1 MAKWRE
7 VAISELALGGKE
19 GVAGGPFGSSL
30 GRKHYTVQG
39 VPVIRGAQLSGDG
52 RFSLDDLVFVS
63 AEKAD
68 RHTGNLAY
76 PGDVIVT
83 QRGTLGQV
91 GLIPQGKVFDRFLLS
106 QSQMKITVDPSV
118 GDAEF
123 VYFALRAP
131 EANQRLIDHAT
142 TSGVP
147 HINLDTLRKLRLSLP
162 DLDTQRRIATLLSA
176 IDKLIAINDRRIET
190 LEDLARSLYREWF
203 VHFRFPGHK
212 DVGFVDSEL
221 GPIPGGW
228 EARHLSDVVTT
239 QYGLT
244 TSASKETVGPKL
256 LRGMDIN
263 KRSFV
268 NWEEVPFCSTEEDDV
283 EKFGLDVGDVL
294 VVRMADPGKVGIVE
308 RPVEAVFASYL
319 VRFRS
324 ANPSVP
330 PYLLFHFLDS
340 PRYQT
345 WIRGSSTGSTR
356 KSASAAVLTEPVMA
370 IPPSDIATRFESK
383 VGPLRS
389 ALTSLVEQSAVLRR
403 TRDLLLPR
411 LVTGK
416 VDISD
421 IDLGV
426 LTPSEAA

>member
-1 MAKWRE
+1 MGEWEQVELADLCTRVTSGGTPARSHPEYYATQSHGHPWVKS
-7 VAISELALGGKE
+7 SEL
-19 GVAGGPFGSSL
+19 
-30 GRKHYTVQG
+30 R
-39 VPVIRGAQLSGDG
+39 
-52 RFSLDDLVFVS
+52 
-63 AEKAD
+63 D
-68 RHTGNLAY
+68 RHIGATEEQIT
-76 PGDVIVT
+76 D
-83 QRGTLGQV
+83 LGLQNSAAKLLPPETILVAMYGATAGRV
-91 GLIPQGKVFDRFLLS
+91 GLLGVEAALNQAICALVPDRDR
-106 QSQMKITVDPSV
+106 VDPV
-118 GDAEF
+118 F
-123 VYFALRAP
+123 LF
-131 EANQRLIDHAT
+131 H
-142 TSGVP
+142 
-147 HINLDTLRKLRLSLP
+147 TLRSQYEVLAGKAAGAAQQNLNAGIVKAFRLRVPSVL
-162 DLDTQRRIATLLSA
+162 TQSRIAAVLATF
-176 IDKLIAINDRRIET
+176 DELIEINERRIEL
-190 LEDLARSLYREWF
+190 LEDLARLLYREWF

-212 DVGFVDSEL
+212 DVEFVDSEL
-221 GPIPGGW
+221 GPIPEGW

-244 TSASKETVGPKL
+244 TSASKETVGPKF

-268 NWEEVPFCSTEEDDV
+268 NWEEVPFCSAEEDDV
-283 EKFGLDVGDVL
+283 EKFGVDVGDVL

-324 ANPSVP
+324 VNPSVP

-340 PRYQT
+340 SRYQT
-345 WIRGSSTGSTR
+345 WISGSSTGSTR

-389 ALTSLVEQSAVLRR
+389 ALTSLVELSAALERA
-403 TRDLLLPR
+403 RDLLLPR

-416 VDISD
+416 LDISD

-426 LTPSEAA
+426 LTPAEAE

>member
-1 MAKWRE
+1 VVGRKGSLGTVFFLDRPFWPHDTTLW
-7 VAISELALGGKE
+7 IKDFKGNNPYFCYLLLKSLHLADLD
-19 GVAGGPFGSSL
+19 AGSSNPTL
-30 GRKHYTVQG
+30 NRNHAHK
-39 VPVIRGAQLSGDG
+39 LK
-52 RFSLDDLVFVS
+52 VS
-63 AEKAD
+63 
-68 RHTGNLAY
+68 R
-76 PGDVIVT
+76 
-83 QRGTLGQV
+83 
-91 GLIPQGKVFDRFLLS
+91 
-106 QSQMKITVDPSV
+106 PSV
-118 GDAEF
+118 
-123 VYFALRAP
+123 R
-131 EANQRLIDHAT
+131 
-142 TSGVP
+142 
-147 HINLDTLRKLRLSLP
+147 
-162 DLDTQRRIATLLSA
+162 TQRRIGATVA
-176 IDKLIAINDRRIET
+176 AFDELIEINERRIEL

-203 VHFRFPGHK
+203 VHFRFPGHE
-212 DVGFVDSEL
+212 DVEFVDSEL
-221 GPIPGGW
+221 GPIPERW

-268 NWEEVPFCSTEEDDV
+268 NWEEVPFCSAEEDDV
-283 EKFGLDVGDVL
+283 EKFGVDVGDVL

-324 ANPSVP
+324 VNPSVS

-356 KSASAAVLTEPVMA
+356 KSASAAVLTEPVMV

-389 ALTSLVEQSAVLRR
+389 ALTSLVEQSAAFRR

-416 VDISD
+416 LDISD

-426 LTPSEAA
+426 LTPAETE